1 MSQELYKM
9 LYSADRLEAAYQKT
23 MSGPKKYKK
32 DAVLFNYLKE
42 TNMENLKKELREK
55 AYYPGAFGTLVVHE
69 PKERVIHYPKLR
81 DKIVQC
87 ASHEIL
93 GELYASVFVRDSYS
107 NQKRKGTHDAVLRIQ
122 HNMRFVKWKYG
133 DAWILKMDIR
143 KFYYR
148 IDREVAK
155 ELLKKQI
162 SGEESD
168 FLKFLYMIIDNSPE
182 EDGVGLPLGNVSSQD
197 IANVV
202 GNEIDQYA
210 IRFLHLKWY
219 TRFADD
225 IVIVVPSKT
234 EAKGALVELSN
245 FIEKRL
251 HLELNEKTKIYP
263 CKQGVRAL
271 GYRIYTTHIL
281 LQDDTIRHMRSRMA
295 KIDEEVKAGRK
306 SVKKAQQEVDA
317 WLGHAR
323 IANAYHVCERIFEPY
338 PYIKFD
344 RDDWHFGQPSPK
356 KRKQLFKGKGRRD
369 ISGKRNNP

>member
-1 MSQELYKM
+1 MSQKLYKEM
-9 LYSADRLEAAYQKT
+9 CSAKRMDAAYQKT
-23 MSGPKKYKK
+23 MSGQKKYRK
-32 DAVLFNYLKE
+32 DAILFNYLKE
-42 TNMENLKKELREK
+42 SNMERLEKELKDKTYR
-55 AYYPGAFGTLVVHE
+55 PGEFGTLMVHE
-69 PKERVIHYPKLR
+69 PKERVIHYPKLK

-93 GELYASVFVRDSYS
+93 GELYEPVFVRDSYS
-107 NQKRKGTHDAVLRIQ
+107 NQKNKGTHDAVHRIQ
-122 HNMRFVKWKYG
+122 HNMRYVKWKYG
-133 DAWILKMDIR
+133 GAWILKMDIR

-155 ELLKKQI
+155 ELLKKKI
-162 SGEESD
+162 PEETD
-168 FLKFLYMIIDNSPE
+168 FLNFLYMIIDNSPE
-182 EDGVGLPLGNVSSQD
+182 ENGVGLPLGNVSGQD

-225 IVIVVPSKT
+225 IVIVVPTKLD
-234 EAKGALVELSN
+234 AKGELEKLRT
-245 FIEKRL
+245 FIDKKL

-263 CKQGVRAL
+263 CKQGVKAL

-306 SVKKAQQEVDA
+306 SEKKAQQEVDA

-323 IANAYHVCERIFEPY
+323 IANAYHVCEKIFEPY

-344 RDDWHFGQPSPK
+344 RDDWHFGKPSPK
-356 KRKQLFKGKGRRD
+356 KRRRN

>member
-1 MSQELYKM
+1 MSQELYMKM
-9 LYSADRLEAAYQKT
+9 CSAERLDVAYQKT
-23 MSGPKKYKK
+23 MSGQKKYRK
-32 DAVLFNYLKE
+32 DAILFNYLKE
-42 TNMENLKKELREK
+42 MNMEELTKELK
-55 AYYPGAFGTLVVHE
+55 CKMYQPGGFGTLVVHE

-93 GELYASVFVRDSYS
+93 GEIYAPVFVRDSYS
-107 NQKRKGTHDAVLRIQ
+107 NQKGKGTHDAVIRIQ
-122 HNMRFVKWKYG
+122 HNMRYVKWRYG
-133 DAWILKMDIR
+133 DAWIIKLDIR
-143 KFYYR
+143 KFYYQ

-162 SGEESD
+162 PEEESD
-168 FLKFLYMIIDNSPE
+168 FLEFLCMIIDSSPE
-182 EDGVGLPLGNVSSQD
+182 ENGVGLPLGNVSSQD

-225 IVIVVPSKT
+225 IIIIVPSKE
-234 EAKGALVELSN
+234 EAKEALVKLRE
-245 FIEKRL
+245 FIEVRL

-263 CKQGVRAL
+263 CKQGVKAL
-271 GYRIYTTHIL
+271 GYHIYTTHIL
-281 LQDDTIRHMRSRMA
+281 LQDETIKHMRSRMA

-306 SVKKAQQEVDA
+306 SIKKAQQEVDA

-323 IANAYHVCERIFEPY
+323 IANAYHACEKIFMPY

-344 RDDWHFGQPSPK
+344 RDDWKFGQLSPK
-356 KRKQLFKGKGRRD
+356 KRKQLKVKEGE
-369 ISGKRNNP
+369 I